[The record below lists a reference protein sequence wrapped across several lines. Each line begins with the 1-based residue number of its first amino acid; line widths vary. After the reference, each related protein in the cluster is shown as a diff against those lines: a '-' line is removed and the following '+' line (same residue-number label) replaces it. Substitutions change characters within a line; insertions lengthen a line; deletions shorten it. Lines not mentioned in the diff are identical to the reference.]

1 MSDERRGAPRVRGV
15 FDGTWS
21 GASGNSSARFS
32 DLSVSGCYVDSLA
45 TPAQGERVHVQL
57 HLPQGPLSVEAEV
70 IYVEPHK
77 GFGLHFVD
85 LAPAASAMLAEAV
98 ARVSGTAGRE

>member
-45 TPAQGERVHVQL
+45 TPAQGERLRVQL
-57 HLPQGPLSVEAEV
+57 HLPQGPLSVEAKV
-70 IYVEPHK
+70 VYVEHHR
-77 GFGLHFVD
+77 GFGLCFVD
-85 LAPAASAMLAEAV
+85 LAAAAFGMLLEAV
-98 ARVSGTAGRE
+98 AHLSGTAGRD